1 MPLTDKRR
9 SDTRLKIIEEAAN
22 AFGHKGY
29 QNTSIAEIEGLSG
42 LRPGSGG
49 LYRHFASKEE
59 VLLSVIAE
67 YHKRVKNLRHTLSAT
82 EEKSPVGE
90 LQEVFDALLAFAS
103 GEEAM
108 LAIGSDTTGL
118 PELAVAA
125 IGETWD
131 EAYGIFRDL
140 FERNG
145 IDETSSACM
154 AVGAM
159 GSLYHYFSH
168 LGSFGTTPLNINL
181 YDYLDNWAKFWS
193 LIFDKELQKVRSN
206 T

>member
-1 MPLTDKRR
+1 MSLTDQRR
-9 SDTRLKIIEEAAN
+9 SDTRLKIIDHAAN
-22 AFGHKGY
+22 AFGQKGY

-49 LYRHFASKEE
+49 LYRHFVSKEE
-59 VLLSVIAE
+59 VLLAVIAE
-67 YHKRVKNLRHTLSAT
+67 YHKRVKNLRHTLSSM
-82 EEKSPVGE
+82 EKKSPVDE
-90 LQEVFDALLAFAS
+90 LREVFDALLAFAS

-118 PELAVAA
+118 PKLAVVA

-159 GSLYHYFSH
+159 GSLYHYFLR
-168 LGSFGTTPLNINL
+168 LGSWKTTPLNINL
-181 YDYLDNWAKFWS
+181 YDYLDNWTKFWS
-193 LIFDKELQKVRSN
+193 LIFDKELQEARS
-206 T
+206 TT